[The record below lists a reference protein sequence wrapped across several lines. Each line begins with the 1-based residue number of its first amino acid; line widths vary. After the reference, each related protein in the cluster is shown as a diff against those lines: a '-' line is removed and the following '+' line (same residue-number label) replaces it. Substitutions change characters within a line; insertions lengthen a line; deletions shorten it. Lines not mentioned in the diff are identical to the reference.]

1 MIRLLMLFGAYL
13 VVSAVIFGLV
23 WLISRIAGR
32 IHEKKAALAE
42 SDEAT
47 QQLNT
52 NFKQLARR
60 TKTKRWALTA
70 WIAGAVVVLLA
81 GAALT
86 INAQWMEKAFL
97 KSSKQAQT
105 FLTIQSPNVR
115 NNNLVISAYG
125 AFSSNL
131 HADTFK
137 NIDGYRVDWQDFDWH
152 IGTLG
157 SSNDGYH
164 YQSVSPVFQNNG
176 YYTQGTNQKIA
187 SFFLSKA
194 DYQSKAFYGLKPTHE
209 AQTLSKLPNH
219 LSEVALT
226 FDKPYTYAEIQKMIP
241 LNLMLN
247 WYWLGVS
254 DPSNIKASVGTY
266 YGLASDTDE
275 NGNPTGKLA
284 TDSYDKIFVPQVKS
298 QDDRSSTNDF
308 YPGEDAKKMVKKYP
322 TLEKAKFSGVI
333 LTGRTE
339 NLAVLDKQSWAF
351 ATNVGVSTEI
361 LPYQTPVK

>member
-1 MIRLLMLFGAYL
+1 MLFGAYL
-13 VVSAVIFGLV
+13 VVTAVIFGLA
-23 WLISRIAGR
+23 WLIGRIAGR

-42 SDEAT
+42 SDETT
-47 QQLNT
+47 QQLNS

-81 GAALT
+81 GIALT
-86 INAQWMEKAFL
+86 INAKWMEKAFF
-97 KSSKQAQT
+97 KTSEQAQT
-105 FLTIQSPNVR
+105 FLTIQSPNIDG
-115 NNNLVISAYG
+115 NNLVIDRYG
-125 AFSSNL
+125 LFSSNL
-131 HADTFK
+131 HADTYK
-137 NIDGYRVDWQDFDWH
+137 NIDGYHIDWQDFDWH
-152 IGTLG
+152 VGTFG

-164 YQSVSPVFQNNG
+164 YQSVSSVFLNNG

-194 DYQSKAFYGLKPTHE
+194 DYQSKDFYGLKPTHE
-209 AQTLSKLPNH
+209 AQTLAKLPNH

-241 LNLMLN
+241 SNLMLN

-254 DPSNIKASVGTY
+254 DPSNIKAAVGTY
-266 YGLASDTDE
+266 YGLASDTDK

-284 TDSYDKIFVPQVKS
+284 AKSYDKIFVPQVKS
-298 QDDRSSTNDF
+298 QNDGSGTNDF
-308 YPGEDAKKMVKKYP
+308 RPGEDAKKVVGKYP

-339 NLAVLDKQSWAF
+339 NLAMLDKQSWAF